1 MEKRKLTVAGAV
13 AGTVLGAG
21 GLVWLGVPAGAS
33 QSPAL
38 PEVSAE
44 DLIESVLTVQPQAL
58 GGTVQVE
65 NDLGLPSIPGLELPA
80 GVGAGTSRAQVW
92 SDGGERFRLAV
103 RHRGGEDVL
112 VGDGRNIWSWNS
124 EERTATR
131 DDIGGADRAT
141 EGHPELAES
150 DPASVAAELTAL
162 LREDSGVAVD
172 GTAEVAGRAAYE
184 LVLAPSPEQRSLV
197 REVRIAVDGDTRMP
211 LRVSVLAN
219 GTETPAFQ
227 VGFTEL
233 DLGEQDES
241 LFEFDPPAGSLV
253 EERDAEAP
261 AEDAPHA
268 LPEGVDPAEV
278 TPTLHGAGWESVVI
292 AQSPV
297 GLSPD
302 DLRDT
307 LDGIDT
313 DEWDEDELAGMDP
326 ADLLDQV
333 GERVTGEWG
342 EGYLVE
348 TSLLTVLLVEDG
360 RVAAG
365 AVPAQVLTEALAA
378 QR

>member
-1 MEKRKLTVAGAV
+1 R
-13 AGTVLGAG
+13 G
-21 GLVWLGVPAGAS
+21 GGS

-65 NDLGLPSIPGLELPA
+65 NDLGLPTIPGLELPA
-80 GVGAGTSRAQVW
+80 GVGSGASTAQVW

-103 RHRGGEDVL
+103 RGRGGDDVL
-112 VGDGRNIWSWNS
+112 VGDGRSVWTWSS

-131 DDIGGADRAT
+131 TDIGGGTHRDAG
-141 EGHPELAES
+141 GHPELTET

-162 LREDSGVAVD
+162 LREDSSIAVD

-184 LVLAPSPEQRSLV
+184 LVLAPSPDQRSLV

-219 GTETPAFQ
+219 GTEAPAFQ

-253 EERDAEAP
+253 EEQEAGTSVEESP
-261 AEDAPHA
+261 RAM
-268 LPEGVDPAEV
+268 PEGVEPADV
-278 TPTLHGAGWESVVI
+278 VPTLHGEGWESVVI
-292 AQSPV
+292 AQSPI
-297 GLSPD
+297 GLSPE
-302 DLRDT
+302 DLQDAF
-307 LDGIDT
+307 DEFGS
-313 DEWDEDELAGMDP
+313 DEWDEDELAGMNP
-326 ADLLDQV
+326 AELLDQV

-365 AVPAQVLTEALAA
+365 AVPVQVLTEALAA